1 MNAIA
6 QNNRFGTI
14 AVIEGRRMEFATE
27 EEAYEYAEE
36 ETDDS
41 NICIH

>member
-14 AVIEGRRMEFATE
+14 AIIEGRRMEFATE
-27 EEAYEYAEE
+27 DEAYEYEE
-36 ETDDS
+36 EDDES
-41 NICIH
+41 NLYIY